1 MTAGPLQ
8 AYKDL
13 LNKGELKADPRQVHA
28 AERLQVLHDEIQD
41 YELKNNASKTLLS
54 RFSVMGNNHVSPRG
68 VYIYGDVGRGKSM
81 MMDLFYDSTDVPNKR
96 RVHFHEFMLEVHQEI
111 HRWRQLNEN
120 ERKRELGKNALSKKK
135 GGLDLDD
142 PIPPVVSKVASKADL
157 LCFDEF
163 QVHDIADAM
172 ILGRLFEGLFAAGV
186 TLVATSN
193 RVPDDLYKD
202 GLNRPLFLPT
212 IEMLKTSLEVLEL
225 SGPIDYRLDRMQ
237 GLHVYHVPV
246 NSETTKALSKAFW
259 KLTDRDVDDVLEAPS
274 TQIEVQGQGR
284 KLFVPK
290 AMKGVAVFSFKRLC
304 ANALG
309 AADYLSIAWRFHTV
323 FIVAIPKL
331 GPDKRNEAKRFI
343 TLIDVLYENSVKL
356 FCSAEVE
363 PEKLYPTGDGNFEF
377 DRTVSRLMEMQSED
391 YLKRGHGKNN

>member
-1 MTAGPLQ
+1 MITGPLQ

-13 LNKGELKADPRQVHA
+13 LNKGELKADPRQWHA
-28 AERLQVLHDEIQD
+28 AERLQVLHDDFLEN
-41 YELKNNASKTLLS
+41 ELKKSAVKTLLS
-54 RFSVMGNNHVSPRG
+54 RFSVKNKQPASPKG

-81 MMDLFYDSTDVPNKR
+81 IMDLFFETIDVPNKR
-96 RVHFHEFMLEVHQEI
+96 RVHFHEFMLECHQEI
-111 HRWRQLNEN
+111 HRWRQLSDAD
-120 ERKRELGKNALSKKK
+120 KKSELGKVAKSI
-135 GGLDLDD
+135 DLDD
-142 PIPPVVSKVASKADL
+142 PIPPVVRKMAGQAKL

-186 TLVATSN
+186 TVVATSN

-225 SGPIDYRLDRMQ
+225 SGPIDYRLDRMK
-237 GLHVYHVPV
+237 GLPVYHVPV
-246 NSETTKALSKAFW
+246 NNETTKALSAAFW
-259 KLTDRDVDDVLEAPS
+259 KLTDRDVGDPLEAPS
-274 TQIEVQGQGR
+274 AEIEVQGQGR
-284 KLFVPK
+284 TLFVPK

-323 FIVAIPKL
+323 FIVAIPQL
-331 GPDKRNEAKRFI
+331 GPSKRNEAKRFV
-343 TLIDVLYENSVKL
+343 TLIDSLYENNVKL
-356 FCSAEVE
+356 FCSAATQ
-363 PEKLYPTGDGNFEF
+363 PENLYPAGDGNFEF
-377 DRTVSRLMEMQSED
+377 DRTVSRLMEMQSDD
-391 YLKRGHGKNN
+391 YLKRGHATND